1 MKSKVAGLLEPAGG
15 CRMKHNIKITL
26 IILLMFLVT
35 QFLGLFVINYYLQPA
50 HILPYGMG
58 VEDIPAES
66 TWNVLSI
73 VIAFIFAIGIFFL
86 FRKLKSKVILKLWFF
101 IVVVIAL
108 GLFFTALLNL
118 PTKFAFLGLIF
129 ALPLALSKVY
139 DRNFVSHNLSELMI
153 YPGIAAVFVPL
164 LNFWGMIIL
173 LVLISVYDMWAVWQ
187 SKIMQKMARY
197 QMDELKVFS
206 GFLVPY
212 LTKAQREKVKAMKS
226 KSKKGKPMKV
236 NMAVLGG
243 GDVVF
248 PIITAGV
255 MMKLFNPIISLFV
268 IGGALLGLAILMSF
282 SEKKKF
288 YPAMPFITG
297 GIFLGLLIALLFGL
311 F

>member
-1 MKSKVAGLLEPAGG
+1 
-15 CRMKHNIKITL
+15 
-26 IILLMFLVT
+26 MFLIT
-35 QFLGLFVINYYLQPA
+35 QFIGLFVINYYLQPS
-50 HILPYGMG
+50 HVLPYGMG

-66 TWNVLSI
+66 TLNVLSI

-86 FRKLKSKVILKLWFF
+86 FRKFKAKVVLKIWFL
-101 IVVVIAL
+101 IVVIIAL

-139 DRNFVSHNLSELMI
+139 DRNFLSHNLSELMI

-173 LVLISVYDMWAVWQ
+173 LVLISVYDMWAVWK

-226 KSKKGKPMKV
+226 KNKKGQPMKV

-268 IGGALLGLAILMSF
+268 IGGALLGLALLMSF